1 MKQLYKQVSLLLI
14 ASLFILVGNVE
25 ASNKEAFKSFFKE
38 NIDYEV
44 NAQFAIGGAV
54 PINFPQEIRSIESFN
69 PGMQLGL
76 GLQATKWLCDDKDW
90 GVRLGA
96 RFQAKG
102 METEAR
108 VKNYYTEVIMD
119 SESIKGYYTGLV
131 NTEVKNT
138 YVVIPLSAVKSLSDR
153 WNIYGGLNVAF
164 LIDKGFTGY
173 VSNGY
178 LRKDTPTG
186 IKMPFEG
193 EGRGPYDFS
202 NQIRTFQWG
211 AQLGGEYSLNR
222 NFNIFANID
231 YDFNNLFVKDF
242 SAITFAMHNIYLNIG
257 FGYKF

>member
-1 MKQLYKQVSLLLI
+1 MKQKYTQISLLLI
-14 ASLFILVGNVE
+14 ASLFILVSSAE
-25 ASNKEAFKSFFKE
+25 ASNKGVFKSFFTD

-44 NAQFAIGGAV
+44 NAQFGIGGAM
-54 PINFPQEIRSIESFN
+54 PINFPIEIRSIESFN
-69 PGMQLGL
+69 PGLQLGL
-76 GLQATKWLCDDKDW
+76 GVQATKWLCDDQDW

-102 METEAR
+102 MKTEAR

-119 SESIKGYYTGLV
+119 NSYISGYYTGLV

-138 YVVIPLSAVKSLSDR
+138 YVIIPLSVVKSLSNR

-173 VSNGY
+173 VSDGY

-202 NQIRTFQWG
+202 DEINTFQWG
-211 AQLGGEYSLNR
+211 AQIGGEYSLAK
-222 NFNIFANID
+222 NFDIFANLD
-231 YDFNNLFVKDF
+231 YDFNNVFKKDF
-242 SAITFAMHNIYLNIG
+242 TAITFAMHNIYLNIG

>member
-1 MKQLYKQVSLLLI
+1 MKQKYRKISLLLI
-14 ASLFILVGNVE
+14 ASLFVLVGNVD
-25 ASNKEAFKSFFKE
+25 ASNKGAFKSFFTE

-44 NAQFAIGGAV
+44 NAQFAIGGSI

-76 GLQATKWLCDDKDW
+76 GLQATKWLCNDQDW

-102 METEAR
+102 MTTEAR
-108 VKNYYTEVIMD
+108 VKNYFTEVIMD
-119 SESIKGYYTGLV
+119 NASINGYYTGLV

-138 YVVIPLSAVKSLSDR
+138 YVVVPVSVVKSLSDR

-164 LIDKGFTGY
+164 LIDNGFTGY
-173 VSNGY
+173 VSDGY
-178 LRKDTPTG
+178 LRQGSPIGEKVV
-186 IKMPFEG
+186 FEG

-202 NQIRTFQWG
+202 NDIRTFQWG
-211 AQLGGEYSLNR
+211 AQIGGEYSLNKD
-222 NFNIFANID
+222 FNIFANLD
-231 YDFNNLFVKDF
+231 YDFNNVFKKDF
-242 SAITFAMHNIYLNIG
+242 SAITFTMHNLYLNIG